1 MNSHYK
7 YKEILACN
15 TFAEDRE
22 DASFICNFYDEEDRI
37 NEYQLSLFIQNEK
50 IYIIS
55 TKNYICKRL
64 MRKGE
69 ITRLLHEAGFSTIR
83 VLDAETMGEVK
94 EDTQTIIFYCKL
106 KGKKMNDYI
115 IRGTAAND
123 QVRFFAAY
131 TKDVVETARQ
141 KHNTSPVATAAL
153 GRLLTAGA
161 MMGSMCKNDSDVIT
175 LQIQCSG
182 PIGGLTVTA
191 DSKANV
197 KGYVNNPDVML
208 PPSKEGKLDVG
219 KALDLGVLTV
229 IKDIGLK
236 EPYSGQ
242 THLVSGEIAEDLT
255 YYFAASEQIPT
266 SVALGVL
273 MNKDNTVRQAGGFI
287 IQMMPY
293 AEEETISKLEKKIAE
308 FKSVTYALE
317 HEHTPEKMM
326 EDLLGDMDMKIYEKV
341 PTQFHCNCSK
351 ERVEKAVISVG
362 KDEIQS
368 MIDDGE
374 PIEVNCHFCNTH
386 YHYSV
391 DDLKRMLEEATH

>member
-1 MNSHYK
+1 
-7 YKEILACN
+7 
-15 TFAEDRE
+15 
-22 DASFICNFYDEEDRI
+22 
-37 NEYQLSLFIQNEK
+37 
-50 IYIIS
+50 
-55 TKNYICKRL
+55 
-64 MRKGE
+64 
-69 ITRLLHEAGFSTIR
+69 
-83 VLDAETMGEVK
+83 
-94 EDTQTIIFYCKL
+94 
-106 KGKKMNDYI
+106 MNDYI

-287 IQMMPY
+287 IQLMPFTPDEVVD
-293 AEEETISKLEKKIAE
+293 ALEKKISEIA
-308 FKSVTYALE
+308 SVTEMLE
-317 HEHTPEKMM
+317 EGNTPEKIL
-326 EDLLGDMDMKIYEKV
+326 EIILGDFGLEITDTL
-341 PTQFHCNCSK
+341 PAAFQCDCSK
-351 ERVEKAVISVG
+351 ERVSRAISTLSK
-362 KDEIQS
+362 KDLDDI
-368 MIDDGE
+368 INDGE
-374 PIEVNCHFCNTH
+374 AIEVKCQFCNKA
-386 YHYSV
+386 YHFEV
-391 DDLKRMLEEATH
+391 DELKEMRK